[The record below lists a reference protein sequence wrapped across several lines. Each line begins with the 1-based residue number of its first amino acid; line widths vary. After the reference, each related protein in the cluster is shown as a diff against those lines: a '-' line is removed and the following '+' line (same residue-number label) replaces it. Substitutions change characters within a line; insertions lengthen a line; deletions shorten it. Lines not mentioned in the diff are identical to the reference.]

1 MVFKLAH
8 ISDIHMGP
16 LPKVRARELMSK
28 RVTGY
33 VNWKRNRGNSMGG
46 GTLEAIVD
54 AVKAANPDHVAITG
68 DLINIG
74 LEAEVALAAE
84 WLERNWDP
92 KSTSLVPGNHDAYIR
107 GTLAKA
113 TRAWKPFM
121 INEHGQPYGD
131 GSHFPYMRARGD
143 IAIMGTSSA
152 VATPAFVAAG
162 RFGTKQAKRLASLL
176 KQAGDRDMFRAV
188 LIHHPPVKNAAV
200 PRKRLYGI
208 RLFQRVIAEHGAEL
222 VLHGHTHLPQRHE
235 IKGPE
240 GTCVPVIGVPS
251 ASQAPGAKRP
261 AAAFNLF
268 SIEKQ
273 DGHWSC
279 TLEEHSLTNTTG
291 PLSITDQRKLW

>member
-16 LPKVRARELMSK
+16 MPKVRARELMSK

-33 VNWKRNRGNSMGG
+33 VNWKRNRANSMGS

-54 AVKAANPDHVAITG
+54 AVKAAKPNHIAITG

-74 LEAEVALAAE
+74 LEAEVTLAGI
-84 WLERNWDP
+84 WLKNNWDP
-92 KSTSLVPGNHDAYIR
+92 SATSLVPGNHDAYIR

-113 TRAWKPFM
+113 IKAWKPFM
-121 INEHGQPYGD
+121 TNEHGEHYGD
-131 GSHFPYMRARGD
+131 GSHFPYLRERGE
-143 IAIMGTSSA
+143 IAVIGTSSA

-162 RFGTKQAKRLASLL
+162 RFGPKQAERLANLL
-176 KQAGDRDMFRAV
+176 QQSGAKGMFRVV

-200 PRKRLYGI
+200 PRKRLFGI
-208 RLFQRVIAEHGAEL
+208 RTFQKIIAEHGAEL

-235 IKGPE
+235 IEGPS
-240 GTCVPVIGVPS
+240 GTRVPVIGVPS

-268 SIEKQ
+268 SIEKKN
-273 DGHWSC
+273 GAWRC
-279 TLEEHSLTNTTG
+279 TLEEHSLTSARGALT
-291 PLSITDQRKLW
+291 ITDQRLLL

>member
-16 LPKVRARELMSK
+16 LPKVKARELMSK

-33 VNWKRNRGNSMGG
+33 INWKRNRANSMGG

-54 AVKAANPDHVAITG
+54 AVKSANPDHVAITG

-74 LEAEVALAAE
+74 LEAEVTLAAT
-84 WLERNWDP
+84 WLQQNWDP
-92 KSTSLVPGNHDAYIR
+92 KATSLVPGNHDAYIR

-113 TRAWKPFM
+113 IRAWKPFM
-121 INEHGQPYGD
+121 SNEHGQAYDD
-131 GSHFPYMRARGD
+131 GSHFPFMRQRGD
-143 IAIMGTSSA
+143 VAIIGTSSA
-152 VATPAFVAAG
+152 VATPAFIAAG
-162 RFGTKQAKRLASLL
+162 RFGTEQARRLASQL
-176 KQAGDRDMFRAV
+176 KQAGDKGMFRVV

-200 PRKRLYGI
+200 PRKQLYGI
-208 RLFQRVIAEHGAEL
+208 SNFQKIIAEYGAEL

-235 IKGPE
+235 IAGPE
-240 GTCVPVIGVPS
+240 NAIVPVIGVPS

-268 SIEKQ
+268 SIEKA
-273 DGHWSC
+273 DGHWKC
-279 TLEEHSLTNTTG
+279 ALEEHSLTSATG
-291 PLSITDQRKLW
+291 AFAITDQRNLL